1 MSLQIIE
8 TIVDLIEMGA
18 THQEDT
24 VKLLR
29 QAIKDTKA
37 QPEQEPV
44 ATVTSETGN
53 PDVTMSWWH
62 EPALPVGTKLY
73 TTPPQRTWVEL
84 TDEDLEF
91 WTKELGQGELGRGVL
106 RAVADHLKEKNT

>member
-37 QPEQEPV
+37 QPEQEESHNFCPRCGKR
-44 ATVTSETGN
+44 AQIHTC
-53 PDVTMSWWH
+53 
-62 EPALPVGTKLY
+62 
-73 TTPPQRTWVEL
+73 TPPQ
-84 TDEDLEF
+84 
-91 WTKELGQGELGRGVL
+91 
-106 RAVADHLKEKNT
+106 EKNA

>member
-1 MSLQIIE
+1 MNLKIIE

-37 QPEQEPV
+37 QPQEANNFCPRCGKR
-44 ATVTSETGN
+44 TSDPTAIH
-53 PDVTMSWWH
+53 TC
-62 EPALPVGTKLY
+62 
-73 TTPPQRTWVEL
+73 TPPRG
-84 TDEDLEF
+84 LEM
-91 WTKELGQGELGRGVL
+91 T
-106 RAVADHLKEKNT
+106 